1 VFAIVVVVSFLVA
14 ASAAVAVFLLLL
26 LLLCCL
32 CRYMAV
38 AVAFYYAPTWPVILH
53 SSAHYS
59 LVQSIFILFVIRS
72 HRHVSRYTFFYRMFK
87 TVGVSVYAS
96 LYIHILFPL
105 NSIPKPLL

>member
-1 VFAIVVVVSFLVA
+1 MLYVFAIVVVVVVVSFLVA
-14 ASAAVAVFLLLL
+14 ASAAVAVVFFFLLLL

-38 AVAFYYAPTWPVILH
+38 AVAFSYAPTWPVILH

-72 HRHVSRYTFFYRMFK
+72 HRHLSRRHTFFYGMFK

-96 LYIHILFPL
+96 
-105 NSIPKPLL
+105 